1 MPVIQL
7 IVILAIIGFLLYAV
21 NRWIPMQATI
31 KTILNWVVIV
41 ATVIWLL
48 GVFGLFHYL
57 GNVRIGHWS

>member
-48 GVFGLFHYL
+48 DVFGLFHYL
-57 GNVRIGHWS
+57 GNVRIGHWG